1 MDTTICAIS
10 TAVGTGA
17 ISIIRVS
24 GKEAISIVNSVF
36 SGVDLTK
43 VNTHTIHY
51 GFIVEEDNKIDEV
64 LITLM
69 KSPKTYTTEDTVEIN
84 CHGGISTTNKV
95 LEILLN
101 KGCKLAEPGEFTKRA
116 FLNGRIDLLKAEAIS
131 DLINSET
138 EKARKLA
145 INQIEGKLSKKIE
158 YIRKNLI
165 QIQASI
171 EVNIDY
177 PEYDDIE
184 VITNQN
190 LIPNLNKILFDL
202 NELIFESEN
211 GRIIKNGIDVV
222 ILGKPNVGK
231 SSILNTLLEEEKAIV
246 TNIPGTTRDII
257 EGKINLNG
265 ILLNVIDTA
274 GLRQT
279 SDFVEKIGVQKSIN
293 VSEKAD
299 LIIYVIDN
307 TTANLAGDIKKITNL
322 NNKKIIIF
330 INKDDMSSKNKY
342 DKFNKYNVVMG
353 NTIST
358 NGLDKLKNKIV
369 EMFNIKY
376 LDTKDFSYLSSARQ
390 ISLAKKA
397 KNAIENA
404 INNLNEGI
412 SIDMVTIDI
421 KECYETLGEI
431 IGAVYQDDLIDE
443 LFSRFCLGK

>member
-24 GKEAISIVNSVF
+24 GKEAICIVNSVF
-36 SGVDLTK
+36 SGVNLTK
-43 VNTHTIHY
+43 VNSHTIHY
-51 GFIVEEDNKIDEV
+51 GFIVENNYKIDEV
-64 LITLM
+64 LITIM
-69 KSPKTYTTEDTVEIN
+69 KAPKTFTTEDTVEIN
-84 CHGGISTTNKV
+84 CHGGISTTNKI

-116 FLNGRIDLLKAEAIS
+116 FLNSRIDLLKAEAIS
-131 DLINSET
+131 DIINSET

-145 INQIEGKLSKKIE
+145 INQIAGKLSEKIDQ
-158 YIRKNLI
+158 IRKNLI
-165 QIQASI
+165 QLQASI

-177 PEYDDIE
+177 PEYEDIE
-184 VITNQN
+184 VITYQN
-190 LIPNLNKILFDL
+190 LMPNLNKILFDL
-202 NELIFESEN
+202 NELIIESEN
-211 GRIIKNGIDVV
+211 GKIIKNGINVV
-222 ILGKPNVGK
+222 IIGKPYVGK
-231 SSILNTLLEEEKAIV
+231 SSILNAFLEEDKAIV

-265 ILLNVIDTA
+265 ILLNIIDTA
-274 GLRQT
+274 GLRYT
-279 SDFVEKIGVQKSIN
+279 TDFVEKIGVQKSIDI
-293 VSEKAD
+293 SEKAD

-307 TTANLAGDIKKITNL
+307 TNTNLSADIKKINKL
-322 NNKKIIIF
+322 KNKKIIIF
-330 INKDDMSSKNKY
+330 INKNDISSKNNY
-342 DKFNKYNVVMG
+342 DELNKYNLVMG
-353 NTIST
+353 NTVSK
-358 NGLDKLKNKIV
+358 NGLNELKNKIV

-376 LDTKDFSYLSSARQ
+376 LDTKDYSYLSSARQ
-390 ISLAKKA
+390 ISLTKKA
-397 KNAIENA
+397 KNVIENA

-431 IGAVYQDDLIDE
+431 IGVVYKEDLIDE

>member
-24 GKEAISIVNSVF
+24 GKEAICIVNSVF
-36 SGVDLTK
+36 SGVNLTK
-43 VNTHTIHY
+43 VNSHTIHY
-51 GFIVEEDNKIDEV
+51 GFIVENNYKIDEV
-64 LITLM
+64 LITIM
-69 KSPKTYTTEDTVEIN
+69 KAPKTFTTEDTVEIN
-84 CHGGISTTNKV
+84 CHGGISTTNKI

-116 FLNGRIDLLKAEAIS
+116 FLNSRIDLLKAEAIS
-131 DLINSET
+131 DIINSET

-145 INQIEGKLSKKIE
+145 INQIAGKLSEKIDQ
-158 YIRKNLI
+158 IRKNLI
-165 QIQASI
+165 QLQASI

-177 PEYDDIE
+177 PEYEDIE
-184 VITNQN
+184 VITYQN
-190 LIPNLNKILFDL
+190 LMPNLNKILFDL
-202 NELIFESEN
+202 NELIIESEN
-211 GRIIKNGIDVV
+211 GKIIKNGINVV
-222 ILGKPNVGK
+222 IIGKPNVGK
-231 SSILNTLLEEEKAIV
+231 SSILNAFLEEDKAIV

-265 ILLNVIDTA
+265 ILLNIIDTA
-274 GLRQT
+274 GLRYT
-279 SDFVEKIGVQKSIN
+279 TDFVEKIGVQKSIDI
-293 VSEKAD
+293 SEKAD

-307 TTANLAGDIKKITNL
+307 TNTNLSADIKKINKL
-322 NNKKIIIF
+322 KNKKIIIF
-330 INKDDMSSKNKY
+330 INKNDISSKNNY
-342 DKFNKYNVVMG
+342 DELNKYNLVMG
-353 NTIST
+353 NTVSK
-358 NGLDKLKNKIV
+358 NGLNELKNKIV

-376 LDTKDFSYLSSARQ
+376 LDTKDYSYLSSARQ
-390 ISLAKKA
+390 ISLTKKA
-397 KNAIENA
+397 KNVIENA

-431 IGAVYQDDLIDE
+431 IGVVYKEDLIDE

>member
-190 LIPNLNKILFDL
+190 LIPNLNKTLFDL

-322 NNKKIIIF
+322 NNKKLIIF